1 MSSHNSKMAI
11 AQAIG
16 GITGYI
22 YSGRTGI
29 YMEEKLT
36 EEEKATRRK
45 LLVNAEARDR
55 IAAKKIEIEKAK
67 FEEEV
72 LAEIARLEAL
82 M

>member
-1 MSSHNSKMAI
+1 MAI
-11 AQAIG
+11 AQEIG
-16 GITGYI
+16 GIAGYI
-22 YSGRTGI
+22 YSGNTGI
-29 YMEEKLT
+29 YMEEKLI
-36 EEEKATRRK
+36 EEEKVRRRK
-45 LLVNAEARDR
+45 LLVNAEARHR